1 MVKEEI
7 RRNVYIGHLKR
18 KTFYDIAYPQSNQ
31 IIINYLSYINQNE
44 TEFSPRTSHPEVF
57 LEKGVLKICSKYT
70 GEYPCRSVISIKL
83 QSNFIEITLPVWVFS
98 CKFAVCFQNTFSQEH
113 LWVAA
118 SVDTSIYQL
127 KTLVCLKIELFSMKE
142 NFIQNHV
149 FCVEAKCFLF

>member
-83 QSNFIEITLPVWVFS
+83 QSNFIEITLRHGCSHVNLQHIFRTS
-98 CKFAVCFQNTFSQEH
+98 FTKNTSGW
-113 LWVAA
+113 L
-118 SVDTSIYQL
+118 
-127 KTLVCLKIELFSMKE
+127 LVSPYDDMAFYLMEFYRFNMDIIPRFVRSEQ
-142 NFIQNHV
+142 FI
-149 FCVEAKCFLF
+149 KG

>member
-70 GEYPCRSVISIKL
+70 GEYPCRSVILINLLHIFRTLFLKNISGRLFLKL
-83 QSNFIEITLPVWVFS
+83 LRTLFHSTLTSNCI
-98 CKFAVCFQNTFSQEH
+98 
-113 LWVAA
+113 
-118 SVDTSIYQL
+118 
-127 KTLVCLKIELFSMKE
+127 
-142 NFIQNHV
+142 
-149 FCVEAKCFLF
+149 